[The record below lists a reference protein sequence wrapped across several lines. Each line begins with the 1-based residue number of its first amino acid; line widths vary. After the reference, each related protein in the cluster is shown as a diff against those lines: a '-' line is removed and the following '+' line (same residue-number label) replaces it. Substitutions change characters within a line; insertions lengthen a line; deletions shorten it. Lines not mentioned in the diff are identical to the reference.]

1 MSPQAQ
7 GHLAMLL
14 FAALV
19 GGSFSLGALAANE
32 IAPLAFN
39 ALRFWIAAVILG
51 AAVLWRGGTAGAFAA
66 PWRYVV
72 LGVIY
77 AIYFWLMLEGLRTAH
92 PVSASAV
99 FTLTPLMAA
108 IFGLVLLR
116 QRLTGW
122 IGAALAL
129 GAAGALWVIFD
140 ADWAA
145 LMAFDIGRGEAVFF
159 VGCVAHALYAPLV
172 RLLNRGEPALVFT
185 LGVLVVGAVALT
197 ALGWGDI
204 RATDWGA
211 LPGVVWVA
219 LIYMAVFTTAVT
231 FVLMQVAALR
241 LPSSKVMAYTYL
253 MPGSVI
259 LWEVGLGSALPPPVV
274 LVGVALT
281 AGALV
286 MLLRDEERDAAAPLA
301 AVVEG
306 GVTPPPSLRDGPSV
320 EHFRSE
326 EGAGKGS

>member
-39 ALRFWIAAVILG
+39 AVRFWIAAVILG
-51 AAVLWRGGTAGAFAA
+51 AVVVWRGGVGGAMNA

-72 LGVIY
+72 LGVLY
-77 AIYFWLMLEGLRTAH
+77 AIYFWLMLEGLRTAA

-108 IFGLVLLR
+108 VFGLVLLR
-116 QRLTGW
+116 QRFTARIATALG
-122 IGAALAL
+122 IGAV
-129 GAAGALWVIFD
+129 GALWVIFD
-140 ADWAA
+140 ADPAA

-159 VGCVAHALYAPLV
+159 IGCVAHALYAPMV

-197 ALGWGDI
+197 ALGWRDI
-204 RATDWGA
+204 GATDWGA
-211 LPGVVWVA
+211 LPGVVWAA
-219 LIYMAVFTTAVT
+219 LLYMAVFTTAVT
-231 FVLMQVAALR
+231 FVLLQVAALR

-259 LWEVGLGSALPPPVV
+259 LWELGLGGELPEAVI
-274 LVGVALT
+274 LIGVALT
-281 AGALV
+281 VAALV
-286 MLLRDEERDAAAPLA
+286 MLLRDEEAGLVPGA
-301 AVVEG
+301 AV
-306 GVTPPPSLRDGPSV
+306 
-320 EHFRSE
+320 
-326 EGAGKGS
+326 GAGVSHPRIPMECLTLGEGEGKKDISEG

>member
-1 MSPQAQ
+1 MTRQAE

-51 AAVLWRGGTAGAFAA
+51 AAVLWRGGTRGAFAA

-108 IFGLVLLR
+108 VFGLMILG

-122 IGAALAL
+122 TLAALAL

-140 ADWAA
+140 ADWAS
-145 LMAFDIGRGEAVFF
+145 LVAFDIGRGEAVFF

-197 ALGWGDI
+197 ALGWADI
-204 RATDWGA
+204 RSTDWGG
-211 LPGVVWVA
+211 LPAVVWVA

-259 LWEVGLGSALPPPVV
+259 LWEVGLGSALPAPVV

-286 MLLRDEERDAAAPLA
+286 MLLRDEEPPAAGVDA
-301 AVVEG
+301 G
-306 GVTPPPSLRDGPSV
+306 GFTPPAPPV
-320 EHFRSE
+320 EYFRSGD
-326 EGAGKGS
+326 GATKGP